1 MRLLTILCLVLLSV
15 HSYSQEVVT
24 GPFLIRNGITYYQDT
39 NEPITGIVEKF
50 SDNSLLQS
58 RANYRDGEVVV
69 QTIFNYFENGQLEF
83 RENWIDGVRSGLF
96 EWFYENGQLDV
107 RGNYRNGVRDGL
119 YESFHENGQLQ
130 YRGNYTDG
138 VQDGLVEFF
147 DEDGN
152 LTETRTYRNGV
163 LVEENRNP

>member
-96 EWFYENGQLDV
+96 EWFYENGQL
-107 RGNYRNGVRDGL
+107 
-119 YESFHENGQLQ
+119 Q

-152 LTETRTYRNGV
+152 LTETRTYRNGE
-163 LVEENRNP
+163 LIEENLNP

>member
-1 MRLLTILCLVLLSV
+1 MKRLLTILCLVLLSV

-96 EWFYENGQLDV
+96 EWFYENGQLWW
-107 RGNYRNGVRDGL
+107 RRTYRDG
-119 YESFHENGQLQ
+119 EF
-130 YRGNYTDG
+130 
-138 VQDGLVEFF
+138 DGLMEFF

-152 LTETRTYRNGV
+152 LTETRTYRNGE
-163 LVEENRNP
+163 LIEENLNP